1 MKAITTMSI
10 GIKNLIKNNYLSKKE
25 IDIILSKF
33 CKNDW
38 GELNEDDKEEQNSML
53 IEGFYIK
60 NRNPKLDE
68 IFTGVYIIN
77 NIFIWIKS
85 KFDNAKGVLLITIK
99 LPYE

>member
-1 MKAITTMSI
+1 MRAVIMMSE
-10 GIKNLIKNNYLSKKE
+10 GIEKLVKNKKISQEE
-25 IDIILSKF
+25 IQNILTRF
-33 CKNDW
+33 GKNDW
-38 GELNEDDKEEQNSML
+38 GELNEDDKEEQDRML

-85 KFDNAKGVLLITIK
+85 KYDNYKKELVVKVK
-99 LPYE
+99 LPQE

>member
-1 MKAITTMSI
+1 MNAITTMSI

-25 IDIILSKF
+25 IDIILSRF

-38 GELNEDDKEEQNSML
+38 GELNEDDKEEQNRML

-85 KFDNAKGVLLITIK
+85 KFDTEKDILSIIVK

>member
-1 MKAITTMSI
+1 MKAIANMSI
-10 GIKNLIKNNYLSKKE
+10 GIKNLIKNNYISKKE
-25 IDIILSKF
+25 IDIILSRF

-38 GELNEDDKEEQNSML
+38 GELNEDYKEEQNRML

-85 KFDNAKGVLLITIK
+85 KFDTEKDILSIIVK

>member
-1 MKAITTMSI
+1 MKVITNISIAIR
-10 GIKNLIKNNYLSKKE
+10 NLIKNNNISQKE
-25 IDIILSKF
+25 IDIILSRF

-38 GELNEDDKEEQNSML
+38 GELNEDDKEEQNRML
-53 IEGFYIK
+53 IEGFYIN

-85 KFDNAKGVLLITIK
+85 KFDNVKRVLLITIK